1 MVKVVK
7 AAIVGFGNIGK
18 AVMEAARQT
27 KDVEIVGIV
36 SRSLK
41 VAEID
46 GVPVVRN
53 IDELGQVDTA
63 ILCTP
68 SRSVPD
74 MAEELLLKG
83 INAVDSFDIH
93 SAINEVRQRL
103 DKAAKSGGSVSVL
116 SAGWD
121 PGTDS
126 VIRALLEAMMP
137 RGLTYTNFG
146 PGMSMGHTVA
156 VKAIDGVEDA
166 LSMTIPTGSGIHRRM
181 VYVKLREGADFA
193 SVAQAIKADA
203 YFVND
208 ETHVA
213 QVEDIDALKDV
224 GHSADITRKGVSGTT
239 HNQRAQFLMS
249 INNPSLTGQVLVCAA
264 RAAAKQSAG
273 CYTMIEIA
281 PIDYLEGDIEELI
294 HRLV

>member
-1 MVKVVK
+1 MIK

-18 AVMEAARQT
+18 AVLEAARQSS
-27 KDVEIVGIV
+27 DIEIVGIV
-36 SRSLK
+36 SRSITKPDL
-41 VAEID
+41 D
-46 GVPVVRN
+46 GVPVVKSIN
-53 IDELGQVDTA
+53 QLVQVDTA

-74 MAEELLLKG
+74 SAEEMLLKG
-83 INAVDSFDIH
+83 INTVDSYDIH
-93 SAINEVRQRL
+93 SSINAVRQRL

-193 SVAQAIKADA
+193 AVAKAIKADA
-203 YFVND
+203 YFIND

-213 QVEDIDALKDV
+213 QVDDIDALKDV

-239 HNQRAQFLMS
+239 HNQRARFTMS

-264 RAAAKQSAG
+264 RAAAKQAPG
-273 CYTMIEIA
+273 CYTMIEIP
-281 PIDYLEGDIEELI
+281 PIHFLEGNSEDLI